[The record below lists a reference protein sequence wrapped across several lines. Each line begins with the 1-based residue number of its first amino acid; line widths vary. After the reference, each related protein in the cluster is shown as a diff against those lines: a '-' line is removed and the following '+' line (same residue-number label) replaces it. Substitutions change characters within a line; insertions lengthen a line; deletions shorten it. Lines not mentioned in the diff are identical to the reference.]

1 MEFLFVLGLIG
12 AEIITVGS
20 NDLPAPELS
29 SPSTSV
35 YKGQSLILHCTAP
48 SIYPEGIFYLYSE
61 NSADYIEQKSAPET
75 KNSVTFTLQP
85 LATDGTTLYFC
96 VYHWYV
102 QDMKMTSQASNMLNV
117 TVVDQPPPSTGSTD
131 LTVPLWVIFLV
142 SGLVG
147 FAILVAFVSLIVCLR
162 QRCKQKKQEQRDKE
176 SIWINQNMEK
186 DWTLSRN
193 NKVFPIESTIETELS
208 HPTLSNKNSYSYAGT
223 STSFSS
229 FRT

>member
-35 YKGQSLILHCTAP
+35 YK
-48 SIYPEGIFYLYSE
+48 
-61 NSADYIEQKSAPET
+61 
-75 KNSVTFTLQP
+75 
-85 LATDGTTLYFC
+85 
-96 VYHWYV
+96 
-102 QDMKMTSQASNMLNV
+102 
-117 TVVDQPPPSTGSTD
+117 DQPPPSTGSTD

-193 NKVFPIESTIETELS
+193 NKVFPIVSSQESTIETELS